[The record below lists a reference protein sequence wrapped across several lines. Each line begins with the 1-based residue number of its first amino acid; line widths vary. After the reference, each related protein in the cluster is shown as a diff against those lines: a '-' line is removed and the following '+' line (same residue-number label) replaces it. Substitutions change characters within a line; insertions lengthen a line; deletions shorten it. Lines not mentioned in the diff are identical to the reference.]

1 MATDVNQAKLSLEK
15 FFKTRHFSFSSEY
28 RELLNTVYD
37 DYLKKALPLHDL
49 YTANES
55 FLLVCCVFADAY
67 SPEDAPMAHRAYAEY
82 RLYCLGQRIRIRRR
96 DLKISQ
102 TELGRRLNRSLR
114 SIQKYENGEI
124 DCGICLLEEIAI
136 QLSTTPYTL
145 MGYGSAESFEARYI
159 LSYPHAITCLFAAL
173 EAQNNG

>member
-37 DYLKKALPLHDL
+37 DYLKKALSLHGL

-82 RLYCLGQRIRIRRR
+82 RLYCLGQRIRVRRR

-124 DCGICLLEEIAI
+124 TAG
-136 QLSTTPYTL
+136 
-145 MGYGSAESFEARYI
+145 RY
-159 LSYPHAITCLFAAL
+159 
-173 EAQNNG
+173 E